1 MAQQPENN
9 TAIVPDTSG
18 NPAPKNVKFSW
29 ELNGQQLDNVAG
41 GVEQTRN
48 IGSQSSGAGA
58 GKVAF
63 NPF

>member
-1 MAQQPENN
+1 MTQQPENN
-9 TAIVPDTSG
+9 TELVSDTSG
-18 NPAPKNVKFSW
+18 NPAPKNVKIAA
-29 ELNGQQLDNVAG
+29 ELDERQLDGVAG